1 MSSKNTII
9 NKLSDALKK
18 ANTKDEV
25 DYICG
30 LIDDHLFFGR
40 QSDILEWG
48 RHYFP
53 HKFNLPFCA
62 ELHRHL
68 VSAGT
73 NQRDVTMA
81 PRGHAKTAISCFLV
95 PIYYA
100 LNEPKRFTHI
110 LNVQK
115 TYEKAL
121 AVNTSIRREIKENDE
136 IIKDYGDQSTKETW
150 TQKQFVLKNGVV
162 FTAIGANQSTRGINY
177 RNRRPDYIIVDDIYD
192 DDDIHSQ
199 ESRKKTEAW
208 FFSTLYP
215 ARAVGKK
222 TCIQIRGTAIHQN
235 DLMHQLMRS
244 EGWTSKKFK
253 ACDFNQRSVLWP
265 EVHTIDSLERDR
277 DDMGSL
283 TFAREYLNEPW
294 DEESAIILPHWINE
308 VDELPPLDWLSILVG
323 VDPADKQ
330 KANSDYTGKCVAY
343 VSKTKDVYV
352 VHLEAQ
358 KLTQNEN
365 IKSVVKLD
373 EQYRP
378 NTVLIETNKGYGLFE
393 ELRDKT
399 SVPVREVIAKAS
411 KNARLMGVQS
421 FFENGKVYFVRS
433 KLDKRA
439 FTTVKDQLT
448 QLMPDND
455 DIRDALVMVLES
467 VREYRERNIY

>member
-1 MSSKNTII
+1 MII
-9 NKLSDALKK
+9 DSLIAAINAAKTQDELDELCQLADAHIF
-18 ANTKDEV
+18 
-25 DYICG
+25 YS
-30 LIDDHLFFGR
+30 R

-53 HKFNLPFCA
+53 DKFNLPFC
-62 ELHRHL
+62 EQLHRHL
-68 VSAGT
+68 VDAGT
-73 NQRDVTMA
+73 NERDVTMA

-100 LNEPKRFTHI
+100 LNEPYRFTHI

-115 TYEKAL
+115 THEKAL
-121 AVNTSIRREIKENDE
+121 AVNTSIRREIKENEE
-136 IIKDYGDQSTKETW
+136 IIKDYGDLSTKETW

-177 RNRRPDYIIVDDIYD
+177 RNMRPDYIIIDDIYD

-199 ESRKKTEAW
+199 EARKKTESW

-215 ARAVGKK
+215 ARAVGKR

-235 DLMHQLMRS
+235 DLMHQLMRH
-244 EGWTSKKFK
+244 EGWTSRKFK
-253 ACDFNQRSVLWP
+253 ACDFNIKSVLWP
-265 EVHTIDSLERDR
+265 DVHTIESLERDR
-277 DDMGSL
+277 DAMGSL

-343 VSKTKDVYV
+343 VSRTKDVYV

-373 EQYRP
+373 EKYRP

-399 SVPVREVIAKAS
+399 SVPVREVIAKAN

-421 FFENGKVYFVRS
+421 FFENGKVHFVRS
-433 KLDKRA
+433 KLDKKA
-439 FTTVKDQLT
+439 FSTVQDQLT